1 MCGQTVRVIKGL
13 RLGSASLRRSWP
25 HTDNDSTIEEILE
38 VDNQGDR
45 EGDRGSDNLK
55 APSEKESDRG
65 DNLEV
70 TNKENEIKLDSSYD
84 NPTT

>member
-13 RLGSASLRRSWP
+13 RLGVEW
-25 HTDNDSTIEEILE
+25 DNEPTIEEILE

-55 APSEKESDRG
+55 APSEKESDKI
-65 DNLEV
+65 DNL
-70 TNKENEIKLDSSYD
+70 
-84 NPTT
+84 

>member
-13 RLGSASLRRSWP
+13 RLRVEW
-25 HTDNDSTIEEILE
+25 DNEPTIEEILE

-55 APSEKESDRG
+55 APSEKENDK
-65 DNLEV
+65 NLEV
-70 TNKENEIKLDSSYD
+70 TNKENEIKLDSSYE
-84 NPTT
+84 NPPTVF